1 MKKVEKKDNFKKF
14 KNDNIYKK
22 DDKNIN
28 QELINEEKKIKNFNS
43 SNNESSNEK
52 KILFDIE
59 MNITVELGKSKVKIK
74 DLLNFSKGSML
85 FLQRK
90 KEDPLKVF
98 ANNKLIALG
107 EIVFSNNKYG
117 IRIISIN
124 NSLNG
129 INTSV

>member
-1 MKKVEKKDNFKKF
+1 MKKVEKKNNFKKF
-14 KNDNIYKK
+14 KNDNIYQKN
-22 DDKNIN
+22 DKNIN
-28 QELINEEKKIKNFNS
+28 QDLIDEEKIKNFNS

-85 FLQRK
+85 FLKRK

-107 EIVFSNNKYG
+107 EIVFSDNKYG

-124 NSLNG
+124 NSLND